1 MEFSTFLKL
10 VGWLSGIGRTSRM
23 ETRVNLSLVIEQGPE
38 EGGENAPGILL
49 CTIISFKP
57 LAKQRRKVVLIDLN
71 TYQ

>member
-1 MEFSTFLKL
+1 
-10 VGWLSGIGRTSRM
+10 M

-38 EGGENAPGILL
+38 EGGENAPGIVL
-49 CTIISFKP
+49 CTIISFKL